1 MIRRP
6 PRSTLFP
13 YTTLFRSLAD
23 SPSLETSAAASSP
36 CPAVRESFAGSTS
49 SIVGSRVAD
58 RAKPSS
64 VSTVAADSLQ
74 SQVDDLDERVTV
86 EPSLAPLR
94 IEIDEGLGCDRLLEG
109 FPGRLELPHPG
120 RGLGQQVALF
130 REFGLAAEGA
140 VSREEL

>member
-49 SIVGSRVAD
+49 SIVGYRVAD

-86 EPSLAPLR
+86 EPALAPLR
-94 IEIDEGLGCDRLLEG
+94 IEIDERPGCDRLLEG
-109 FPGRLELPHPG
+109 FPGRLELPYPVRG
-120 RGLGQQVALF
+120 RGEHVAIF
-130 REFGLAAEGA
+130 RELGLGG
-140 VSREEL
+140 